1 MPIQRGTI
9 MLRSTKLASRLFFW
23 AGCYGLVTLAP
34 LYFLEGALGRAFPPA
49 GNRPEQFY
57 GFLGVA
63 LAWQFAFF
71 VIASDVKRFRP
82 MMLPAAAE
90 KILSATSVIALFWWG
105 RVAPV
110 MLAPALIDL
119 VLGAAFLAV
128 FFRTSERHNLEE
140 TTGQL

>member
-1 MPIQRGTI
+1 

-23 AGCYGLVTLAP
+23 AGCYGVVALAP

-71 VIASDVKRFRP
+71 VIASDARRFRL

-90 KILSATSVIALFWWG
+90 KILSSTSVIALFWSG

-110 MLAPALIDL
+110 TLMPALIDL
-119 VLGAAFLAV
+119 LLGCLFLLS
-128 FFRTSERHNLEE
+128 FFKTSESHARVENTDRL
-140 TTGQL
+140 